1 MIAPLFYALT
11 FLAVIGS
18 GLAAGLFFIFSNTIM
33 ASFARL
39 PAAQGIAA
47 MQQINLTI
55 INPAFMVVFMGL
67 TVLSLA
73 LAARALLGWSE
84 AGAAWLLVGAA
95 AYLVGCFLVTVVF
108 NVPLND
114 KLAAVDPASAEGA
127 TLWTTYLRDWLPW
140 NHVRT
145 LACTVSL
152 FAFVMAL
159 VRAG

>member
-1 MIAPLFYALT
+1 MIATLFSALT

-39 PAAQGIAA
+39 PAAQGIAT

-55 INPAFMVVFMGL
+55 INPAFMAVFMGM
-67 TVLSLA
+67 VVLA
-73 LAARALLGWSE
+73 LVLGGKALLGWSE
-84 AGAAWLLVGAA
+84 AGAGWLIAGAV
-95 AYLVGCFLVTVVF
+95 AYVVGCFLVTIIF

-114 KLAAVDPASAEGA
+114 QLAAVDPSSAEGA
-127 TLWTTYLRDWLPW
+127 ALWATYLSDWLPW

-145 LACTVSL
+145 VASMISL
-152 FAFVMAL
+152 GAFAMAFA
-159 VRAG
+159 RTA